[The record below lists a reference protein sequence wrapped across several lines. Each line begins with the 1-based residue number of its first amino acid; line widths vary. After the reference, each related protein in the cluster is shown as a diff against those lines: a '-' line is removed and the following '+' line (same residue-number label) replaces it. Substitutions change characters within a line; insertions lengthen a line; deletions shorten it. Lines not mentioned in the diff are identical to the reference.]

1 MLVALPVCLILLA
14 GAMYLWQVK
23 LAVEE
28 SLPAVIRDYARQQA
42 DLDMRVARVRF
53 SLRAVQF
60 WNLDVRLPNGNRL
73 LESRYLRVAYPLG
86 GQPMNLTIERPQVW
100 LQRNAQGRWNIE
112 PLLKRPPPEE
122 PTQLNFRLRICDGV
136 LHFEDRYP
144 ANPVHETIV
153 IHSLSVVQ
161 PLQSA
166 HLKAEGQSDT
176 LGEFTVEALSDGKRW
191 WVEAAM
197 PRMRAERLQAYLPT
211 TEIRARTIRSTLM
224 LQIIYEPQKPLWL
237 LGYAEGTAHS
247 ITFRQKLLPYAEVR
261 FALHFTESWLAGRL
275 QAGGRD
281 QFTLTGKVDWTSS
294 PVRIAGQLEMH
305 GNNPQHLWRL
315 LRDDTP
321 PVKGDYSVRA
331 RFGNTLES
339 PQILAQV
346 QLAQINTPRGSV
358 KQINLPLLIIKDRQL
373 WAPAIEARYAQRPLH
388 ARLYAD
394 LKHEDTPIRLYAYV
408 KDFPINL
415 IDELKNYPL
424 SGTLEAQL
432 IGSGSLTNPRLEMNL
447 TSNRLLYNQHSLGTL
462 RARLRYADSRLTIPI
477 SIVQGA
483 IGTVQ
488 LTGELTLAE
497 KPRLNLALNAH
508 ELDLNLIARML
519 GYSEGALIEDID
531 GKPLRLDGIGYAT
544 LQIRGL
550 AEAPEAIAEFAV
562 FDGRLGDIGAEF
574 TAGTL
579 TYADRQIL
587 IPEVR
592 ILRRSAQVV
601 ASGAVRLPEKP
612 REEPTFELSANAT
625 DLDIDMIAD
634 WTRTDLPLS
643 GVTSVSLS
651 AEGTPQQFWVNGT
664 VNSQKTQVDR
674 LIVQQVQ
681 ANFTYLQSPQGRRFV
696 IQEAQASLGEGRI
709 TASGLWQSDGTIQLN
724 WHLDTLPLQ
733 EVAPYLPAGYSLLGT
748 LSARGQVSG
757 TLETPEAQ
765 IELWTTP
772 LQLNRVAVGT
782 LEGVA
787 IWHAGQSFQGKLR
800 VDLPEG
806 EILLS
811 DLHYHPES
819 QQILGSG
826 QVVNLPLNWIHTLA
840 RALPLELPAETLT
853 RTESLSGTV
862 NLDLQLAGTLETPT
876 LALKAQ
882 LNDLNWNEQSLGT
895 LALKGTWQGERSD
908 TLSTREARLESLRW
922 SAENTRLEGS
932 ALWTPENLQVDFE
945 INHFPLK
952 WVRLWDPSLP
962 EIGGSIDVSLV
973 GSGRPESPSLML
985 SATLQNLEYM
995 GYRVDQ
1001 VLFSQIDVAE
1011 GHIETA
1017 DALLRI
1023 KDYQARLSGN
1033 LPFHWSPF
1041 SISRTEPIAVE
1052 IQLIDQP
1059 LRLLELLAP
1068 IDPRRT
1074 EGLLNARLRIEGTLE
1089 NLQPRGTLTVR
1100 NGVVGL
1106 ETFQTALDTIGLQVE
1121 FDGMQARIVQAHA
1134 QSSHGGTLSLTGSVD
1149 FTGETPN
1156 LNLRGNLNGFIL
1168 KEPKLPFG
1176 GSAEGTINGNWNLTG
1191 KLQQPAL
1198 QAQISVPKGT
1208 LNLPAEF
1215 TVSENTQPL
1224 SINPSFDVRVQ
1235 VGDGFNLRNPNL
1247 DARLEGELNL
1257 TGTLQA
1263 VEMDGTFRL
1272 RTGILNLPTARLR
1285 IEPDSLVTV
1294 NYPYTLPTGEV
1305 IARINLDVRATT
1317 SVVAADLT
1325 GDPVRYRVEVD
1336 VRGPLDDPE
1345 RLLLS
1350 ARSEPPGLSE
1360 QRILTLL
1367 GRGAAISALAQG
1379 DDPSRVFREQLSD
1392 ILTAQVLPALFTPLE
1407 SQLAE
1412 AFNLEQ
1418 FAVDYSSL
1426 RPASVYLVKNLF
1438 DGFGISYR
1446 RSLMLGTQAMY
1457 EVRLFYRLPF
1467 RDRLLQRMRI
1477 GVGFD
1482 QTQTR
1487 FLFVEGTLLFR

>member
-1 MLVALPVCLILLA
+1 MLVALPGCLILLA
-14 GAMYLWQVK
+14 GSMYLWQVK

-28 SLPAVIRDYARQQA
+28 SLPAVIHDYARQQA
-42 DLDMRVARVRF
+42 DLEVRVARARL
-53 SLRAVQF
+53 SLREVQL
-60 WNLDVRLPNGNRL
+60 WNLDIRLPDGNRL

-86 GQPMNLTIERPQVW
+86 GQPLNLTIERPQVW
-100 LQRNAQGRWNIE
+100 LQRNAQGQWNIE
-112 PLLKRPPPEE
+112 PLLKRPPHEE
-122 PTQLNFRLRICDGV
+122 PTQLNFRLRISDGV
-136 LHFEDRYP
+136 LHFEDLYP
-144 ANPVHETIV
+144 TTPVRETIV
-153 IHSLSVVQ
+153 IRSLSMVQ

-166 HLKAEGQSDT
+166 SLKAQGQSDS

-191 WVEAAM
+191 WVEAVV
-197 PRMRAERLQAYLPT
+197 PQMRAERLQAYLPT
-211 TEIRARTIRSTLM
+211 REIRARTIRSALT

-237 LGYAEGTAHS
+237 LGYAEGTAHG
-247 ITFRQKLLPYAEVR
+247 ITFRQKLLPYAAVR
-261 FALHFTESWLAGRL
+261 FSLHFTESWLAGRL

-281 QFTLTGKVDWTSS
+281 QLTLSGKVDWASS
-294 PVRIAGQLEMH
+294 PVRIAGQLAMQ
-305 GNNPQHLWRL
+305 GNNPQDLWRL
-315 LRDDTP
+315 FRDDTP
-321 PVKGDYSVRA
+321 PVKGDYSVWA

-346 QLAQINTPRGSV
+346 QLAQIETARGAV
-358 KQINLPLLIIKDRQL
+358 KQIQLPLLIIKDHQI
-373 WAPAIEARYAQRPLH
+373 WVPAIEVRYAQRPLH
-388 ARLYAD
+388 ARIYAD
-394 LKHEDTPIRLYAYV
+394 LRHKDPTFRLDAHV

-415 IDELKNYPL
+415 VDELKDYPL
-424 SGTLEAQL
+424 SGTLEAHL
-432 IGSGSLTNPRLEMNL
+432 MGWGSFANPRLEMNL
-447 TSNRLLYNQHSLGTL
+447 TSDRLLYNQHSLGTL
-462 RARLRYADSRLTIPI
+462 RARLRYVDGRLTLPI
-477 SIVQGA
+477 SVVQGA
-483 IGTVQ
+483 LGTVQ

-519 GYSEGALIEDID
+519 GYSEGALID
-531 GKPLRLDGIGYAT
+531 GKPLDGIGYAT

-562 FDGRLGDIGAEF
+562 FDGRLGDISAEI

-592 ILRRSAQVV
+592 ILRRSAQIV
-601 ASGAVRLPEKP
+601 ASGVVRLPEKP

-625 DLDIDMIAD
+625 DLDIDMVSD

-643 GVTSVSLS
+643 GVASVSLI
-651 AEGTPQQFWVNGT
+651 AKGTPQQFWVNGS
-664 VNSQKTQVDR
+664 VNSRKTQVDR
-674 LIVQQVQ
+674 LIVQQAQ
-681 ANFTYLQSPQGRRFV
+681 ASFSYLQSPQERRLE

-709 TASGLWQSDGTIQLN
+709 AASGLWQSDGTVQLN
-724 WHLDTLPLQ
+724 WHLDTLPLK

-757 TLETPEAQ
+757 TLETPEAK

-782 LEGVA
+782 LEGFA
-787 IWHAGQSFQGKLR
+787 IWHASQSLQGKLR
-800 VDLPEG
+800 LDLPEG

-819 QQILGSG
+819 RQILGSV
-826 QVVNLPLNWIHTLA
+826 QVINLPLTWVHTLA
-840 RALPLELPAETLT
+840 RALPIELPAELLT
-853 RTESLSGTV
+853 HTENLSGSV
-862 NLDLQLAGTLETPT
+862 NLALQLAGTTKTPT
-876 LALKAQ
+876 LAFEAQ

-922 SAENTRLEGS
+922 SAENARLEGS
-932 ALWTPENLQVDFE
+932 AMWTPENLQADLE
-945 INHFPLK
+945 INQFPLK
-952 WVRLWDPSLP
+952 WVRLWNPSLP
-962 EIGGSIDVSLV
+962 EIEGSVDVSLL

-1011 GHIETA
+1011 GRIETA
-1017 DALLRI
+1017 DALLRV

-1033 LPFHWSPF
+1033 LPFHWCPF
-1041 SISRTEPIAVE
+1041 GISRTEPLAVE

-1068 IDPRRT
+1068 IDPQRT
-1074 EGLLNARLRIEGTLE
+1074 EGILNAQLRIEGTLE

-1100 NGVVGL
+1100 NGAVGL
-1106 ETFQTALDTIGLQVE
+1106 EPFQTALAPIGLQVE
-1121 FDGMQARIVQAHA
+1121 FDDTQARIVQAHA

-1149 FTGETPN
+1149 FTGETPS
-1156 LNLRGNLNGFIL
+1156 LNLSGNLNGFTI

-1176 GSAEGTINGNWNLTG
+1176 GSAEGTINGNWSLTG
-1191 KLQQPAL
+1191 KPKQPAL
-1198 QAQISVPKGT
+1198 QAQISVPRGT
-1208 LNLPAEF
+1208 LNLPAAF
-1215 TVSENTQPL
+1215 TVAENTQPL
-1224 SINPSFDVRVQ
+1224 GINPSFDVRVQ
-1235 VGDGFNLRNPNL
+1235 VGGGFNLRNPNL
-1247 DARLEGELNL
+1247 DAQLEGELNL

-1263 VEMDGTFRL
+1263 VAMDGTFRM
-1272 RTGILNLPTARLR
+1272 RTGVLKLPTARLR

-1317 SVVAADLT
+1317 SVVAADWT

-1360 QRILTLL
+1360 QRIFTLL
-1367 GRGAAISALAQG
+1367 GRGAAISALARG
-1379 DDPSRVFREQLSD
+1379 DDPSKVFREQLSD
-1392 ILTAQVLPALFTPLE
+1392 ILTAQVLPALFTSLE

-1412 AFNLEQ
+1412 AFDLEQ
-1418 FAVDYSSL
+1418 FAVDYSGL

-1446 RSLMLGTQAMY
+1446 RSLMLGNQAMY
-1457 EVRLFYRLPF
+1457 EVRLFYRPPF
-1467 RDRLLQRMRI
+1467 RYRLLQRMRI